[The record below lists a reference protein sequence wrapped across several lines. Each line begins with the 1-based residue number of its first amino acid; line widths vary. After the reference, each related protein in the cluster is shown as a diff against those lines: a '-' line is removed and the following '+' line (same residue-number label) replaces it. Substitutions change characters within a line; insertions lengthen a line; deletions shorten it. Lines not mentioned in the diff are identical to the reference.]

1 MMAASSLKN
10 FSVEGILGR
19 KNENNIDECF
29 TKDYNLRATLDQ
41 LFPTNSKSFFNPAV
55 LNIKLTPTFELLLDN
70 SFKTLQIN
78 ISSSDY
84 DQKKV
89 EPKFEESLPEELAHN
104 RPNQTPSVSGQFRC
118 EICSKTFSAHY
129 NLTRHMPVH
138 TGARPFQCKICGKA
152 FRQASTLCRHK
163 IIHTEEKPHR
173 CKVCG
178 KCFNRSSTLNT
189 HSRIHTGFKPYTCEY
204 CGKGFHQN
212 GNYKNHK
219 LTHQQEKRYKCEVCN
234 KAFHH
239 SYNLHFH
246 MYTHQSE
253 KPFSCKLCDK
263 GFCRNFDLK
272 KHLRKI
278 HHMSTTT
285 A

>member
-19 KNENNIDECF
+19 KNENNIEECF
-29 TKDYNLRATLDQ
+29 TKNYNLRATLDQ
-41 LFPTNSKSFFNPAV
+41 LFPINSKSLFNPAV

-89 EPKFEESLPEELAHN
+89 EPKFEESLPEESAHN
-104 RPNQTPSVSGQFRC
+104 RANQPPSVSGQFRC

-138 TGARPFQCKICGKA
+138 TGARPFQCKANLWQSFSSGKHTL
-152 FRQASTLCRHK
+152 QAQNY
-163 IIHTEEKPHR
+163 PHR
-173 CKVCG
+173 RKA
-178 KCFNRSSTLNT
+178 SSC
-189 HSRIHTGFKPYTCEY
+189 FKPYTCEY